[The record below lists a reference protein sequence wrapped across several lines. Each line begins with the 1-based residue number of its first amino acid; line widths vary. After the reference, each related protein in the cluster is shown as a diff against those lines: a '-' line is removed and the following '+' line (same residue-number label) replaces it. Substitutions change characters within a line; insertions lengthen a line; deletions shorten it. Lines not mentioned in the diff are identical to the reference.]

1 MLASEKRKKCSL
13 QGAFQPAWVTARPVG
28 TIRANMVEQQLEIR
42 ATLCYHGQHLGAK
55 GLEMNM
61 GTVQETAEVAIV
73 GGGIMG
79 ASAAY
84 YLARRGCSDV
94 VILEKDLLAQAS
106 TGLSAGGI
114 RQQFSHPANIR
125 LSQEAVRV
133 FERFQEEFDTDVEF
147 RQVGYLFL
155 AQSEDVWLEFLENVE
170 TQRGYNVPVE
180 VLSPEEIKYRWPYL
194 NVDDLRG
201 GTFCAEDGYADP
213 YMAAMGFANAARRLG
228 VRIEEQTKVTAVR
241 MEDGRVKGVE
251 TTRGAIAAP
260 VVVDVAGPW
269 GGEVAQL
276 AGYQLPVKPYRRQ
289 VFMTQ
294 AFEAIR
300 KPVPMI
306 LDIEPAFYFRGEGPG
321 VLMGMSD
328 PDEPSSFNLN
338 IDYAFMER
346 VIEAA
351 IHRAPILEEAEIM
364 RGWGGLY
371 AITPDDNP
379 IIDRLP
385 GAEGLYCAIGFSG
398 HGFQQAPTVGRI
410 LSELIL
416 DGQTEFD
423 LSPFAHDRFDRVDRK
438 AETRVV

>member
-1 MLASEKRKKCSL
+1 ML
-13 QGAFQPAWVTARPVG
+13 
-28 TIRANMVEQQLEIR
+28 
-42 ATLCYHGQHLGAK
+42 ATLCYHAHHPHL
-55 GLEMNM
+55 EE
-61 GTVQETAEVAIV
+61 QEQSMAIWKDTAEVAII

-79 ASAAY
+79 ASTAY
-84 YLARRGCSDV
+84 HLARRGCTDV

-133 FERFQEEFDTDVEF
+133 FERFEDQFGVDVEF

-155 AQSEDVWLEFLENVE
+155 AQSEDVWQEFLANVE
-170 TQRGYNVPVE
+170 LQRHHGVPVE
-180 VLSPEEIKYRWPYL
+180 VLTPGEIKHRWPYL
-194 NVDDLRG
+194 NVDDLQG
-201 GTFCAEDGYADP
+201 GTFCSEDGYADP
-213 YMAAMGFANAARRLG
+213 YMAAMGFSSAARRLG
-228 VRIEEQTKVTAVR
+228 ARIEEQTRVTAIQVEGDLVR
-241 MEDGRVKGVE
+241 GVQ
-251 TTRGAIAAP
+251 TTRGPVSAP
-260 VVVDVAGPW
+260 VVVNVAGPW
-269 GGEVAQL
+269 AGEVAGMTGL
-276 AGYQLPVKPYRRQ
+276 DLPVKPYRRQ

-294 AFEAIR
+294 AFEPIP

-328 PDEPSSFNLN
+328 PGEPSSYNTN
-338 IDYAFMER
+338 VDYAFLER
-346 VIEAA
+346 VIDAA
-351 IHRAPILEEAEIM
+351 IHRAPLLEEAEIM

-379 IIDRLP
+379 IIGPLP
-385 GAEGLYCAIGFSG
+385 CADGLFCAIGFSG

-416 DGQTEFD
+416 DGDTTFD
-423 LSPFAHDRFDRVDRK
+423 LEPFAHDRFGGVAGK
-438 AETRVV
+438 AEMRVV

>member
-1 MLASEKRKKCSL
+1 MGRWK
-13 QGAFQPAWVTARPVG
+13 GTADV
-28 TIRANMVEQQLEIR
+28 V
-42 ATLCYHGQHLGAK
+42 
-55 GLEMNM
+55 
-61 GTVQETAEVAIV
+61 IV

-84 YLARRGCSDV
+84 HLALRGYTDT

-125 LSQEAVRV
+125 LSQEAVAV
-133 FERFQEEFDTDVEF
+133 FERFEETFGVEIDF

-155 AQSEDVWLEFLENVE
+155 AQSEAVWQEFLTNVQA
-170 TQRGYNVPVE
+170 QRAHGVSVE
-180 VLSPEEIKYRWPYL
+180 ILQPDEIRYRWPYL
-194 NVDDLRG
+194 HVDDLRG
-201 GTFCAEDGYADP
+201 GTFCPRDGYADP
-213 YMAAMGFANAARRLG
+213 YTAAMGFAKSARRLG
-228 VRIEEQTKVTAVR
+228 VRIEEQTKVTSIQVVG
-241 MEDGRVKGVE
+241 GRVQGVD
-251 TTRGAIAAP
+251 TTRGPVVAP

-269 GGEVAQL
+269 GGEVARM
-276 AGYQLPVKPYRRQ
+276 AGLDLPVQPYRRQ
-289 VFMTQ
+289 VFVTQ
-294 AFEAIR
+294 AFAPIP

-328 PDEPSSFNLN
+328 PDEPTSYSTHV
-338 IDYAFMER
+338 DYAFMER
-346 VIEAA
+346 VVDAA
-351 IHRAPILEEAEIM
+351 IHRAPILEEAEIL

-379 IIDRLP
+379 IIGPLP
-385 GAEGLYCAIGFSG
+385 GADGLYCAIGFSG

-410 LSELIL
+410 LAELIL
-416 DGQTEFD
+416 DGATGFD
-423 LSPFAHDRFDRVDRK
+423 LSPFAHDRFGKVTSK

>member
-1 MLASEKRKKCSL
+1 
-13 QGAFQPAWVTARPVG
+13 
-28 TIRANMVEQQLEIR
+28 
-42 ATLCYHGQHLGAK
+42 
-55 GLEMNM
+55 M
-61 GTVQETAEVAIV
+61 GTWKDTAEIV
-73 GGGIMG
+73 IIGGGIMG
-79 ASAAY
+79 ASTAY
-84 YLARRGCSDV
+84 HLARRGFNDV
-94 VILEKDLLAQAS
+94 IILEKDLLAQAS

-133 FERFQEEFDTDVEF
+133 FERFEQEFGVDMEF

-155 AQSEDVWLEFLENVE
+155 AQSEDVWQEFLTNVKA
-170 TQRGYNVPVE
+170 QRQYNVPVE
-180 VLSPEEIKYRWPYL
+180 VLSPDEIKYRWPYL
-194 NVDDLRG
+194 NVADLQG
-201 GTFCAEDGYADP
+201 GTFCPEDGYADP

-228 VRIEEQTKVTAVR
+228 VRIEEQTKVTAIQA
-241 MEDGRVKGVE
+241 EGGRVQGVE
-251 TTRGAIAAP
+251 TMRGPVSAP
-260 VVVDVAGPW
+260 VVVNVAGPW
-269 GGEVAQL
+269 GGEVARM
-276 AGYQLPVKPYRRQ
+276 ASMDLPVKPYRRQ

-294 AFEAIR
+294 AFDPIL

-338 IDYAFMER
+338 VDYRFMER
-346 VIEAA
+346 VIDAA
-351 IHRAPILEEAEIM
+351 IHRAPILEEAEIL

-379 IIDRLP
+379 IIGSLP
-385 GAEGLYCAIGFSG
+385 VAEGLFCAIGFSG

-416 DGQTEFD
+416 DGHTDFD
-423 LSPFAHDRFDRVDRK
+423 LSPFAYDRFDRVTGK

>member
-1 MLASEKRKKCSL
+1 MS
-13 QGAFQPAWVTARPVG
+13 VG
-28 TIRANMVEQQLEIR
+28 KWKA
-42 ATLCYHGQHLGAK
+42 
-55 GLEMNM
+55 
-61 GTVQETAEVAIV
+61 TAEVAII

-79 ASAAY
+79 ASTAFH
-84 YLARRGCSDV
+84 LARLGCSDV

-133 FERFQEEFDTDVEF
+133 FERFEEEFGVDMEF

-155 AQSEDVWLEFLENVE
+155 AQSEEVWQEFLDNVE
-170 TQRGYNVPVE
+170 VQRQYNVPVE
-180 VLSPEEIKYRWPYL
+180 VLAPDEIRYRWPYL
-194 NVDDLRG
+194 EVHDLKG
-201 GTFCAEDGYADP
+201 GTFCPEDGYADP
-213 YMAAMGFANAARRLG
+213 YMAAMGFANAARGLG
-228 VRIEEQTKVTAVR
+228 VRIEEQTKVTGIRVERGQVR
-241 MEDGRVKGVE
+241 GVE
-251 TTRGAIAAP
+251 TARGPISAP

-269 GGEVAQL
+269 GGEVAHM
-276 AGYQLPVKPYRRQ
+276 AGFELPVKPYRRQ
-289 VFMTQ
+289 VFVTQ
-294 AFEAIR
+294 AFEPIPR
-300 KPVPMI
+300 PVPMI

-321 VLMGMSD
+321 ILMGMSD
-328 PDEPSSFNLN
+328 PDEPPSFNTN
-338 IDYAFMER
+338 VDYRFLEL

-351 IHRAPILEEAEIM
+351 VLRAPILEDAEIL

-371 AITPDDNP
+371 AVTPDDNP
-379 IIDRLP
+379 IIGPLP

-416 DGQTEFD
+416 GGETSFD
-423 LSPFAHDRFDRVDRK
+423 LSPFAHDRFDKVVSK

>member
-1 MLASEKRKKCSL
+1 
-13 QGAFQPAWVTARPVG
+13 
-28 TIRANMVEQQLEIR
+28 
-42 ATLCYHGQHLGAK
+42 
-55 GLEMNM
+55 M
-61 GTVQETAEVAIV
+61 GTWRDTAEVAII

-79 ASAAY
+79 AATAY
-84 YLARRGCSDV
+84 HLARRGCTDV

-133 FERFQEEFDTDVEF
+133 FERFEQEFGVNMEF

-155 AQSEDVWLEFLENVE
+155 AQSEEVWQEFLTNVE
-170 TQRGYNVPVE
+170 LQRRHNVPVE
-180 VLSPEEIKYRWPYL
+180 ALSPDEIKHRWPYL
-194 NVDDLRG
+194 NVEDLRG
-201 GTFCAEDGYADP
+201 GTFCAKDGYADP

-228 VRIEEQTKVTAVR
+228 VRIEEQTKVTTIR
-241 MEDGRVKGVE
+241 MEGGKVRGVE
-251 TTRGAIAAP
+251 TTNGPIAAP
-260 VVVDVAGPW
+260 VVVNVAGPW
-269 GGEVAQL
+269 GGEIAKL
-276 AGYQLPVKPYRRQ
+276 AGLNLPVKPYRRQ
-289 VFMTQ
+289 VFVTK
-294 AFEAIR
+294 AFDAIP

-328 PDEPSSFNLN
+328 PHEPSSFNLN
-338 IDYAFMER
+338 WDYSFMEK
-346 VIEAA
+346 VIDKAF
-351 IHRAPILEEAEIM
+351 HRAPILEEAEIG

-379 IIDRLP
+379 IIGAMP
-385 GAEGLYCAIGFSG
+385 GIEGHFCAIGFSG

-416 DGQTEFD
+416 DGRTDFD
-423 LSPFAHDRFDRVDRK
+423 LSPFHYDRFDQVRGK

>member
-1 MLASEKRKKCSL
+1 MPDWK
-13 QGAFQPAWVTARPVG
+13 GAADVVV
-28 TIRANMVEQQLEIR
+28 I
-42 ATLCYHGQHLGAK
+42 
-55 GLEMNM
+55 
-61 GTVQETAEVAIV
+61 
-73 GGGIMG
+73 GGGIIG
-79 ASAAY
+79 AATAY
-84 YLARRGCSDV
+84 HLARRGCTDV

-133 FERFQEEFDTDVEF
+133 FERFEEAFGVDVEF

-155 AQSEDVWLEFLENVE
+155 AQSEEVWREFLANVE
-170 TQRGYNVPVE
+170 VQRQYNVPVE
-180 VLSPEEIKYRWPYL
+180 VLSPEEIQSRWPYL

-213 YMAAMGFANAARRLG
+213 YMAAMGFAAAARRLG
-228 VRIEEQTKVTAVR
+228 VRIEEQTRVTAVCV
-241 MEDGRVKGVE
+241 EAGRTVGVE
-251 TTRGAIAAP
+251 TTRGRVAAP
-260 VVVDVAGPW
+260 VVVNVAGPW
-269 GGEVAQL
+269 GGEVAQM
-276 AGYQLPVKPYRRQ
+276 AGFDLPVKPYRRQ
-289 VFMTQ
+289 VFVTK
-294 AFEAIR
+294 AFEPIA

-328 PDEPSSFNLN
+328 PAEPSSFSTNV
-338 IDYAFMER
+338 DYRFLER

-351 IHRAPILEEAEIM
+351 IHRAPLLEEAEVL

-379 IIDRLP
+379 IIGPLP
-385 GAEGLYCAIGFSG
+385 GLEGAYCAIGFSG
-398 HGFQQAPTVGRI
+398 HGFQQAPAVGRI

-416 DGQTEFD
+416 DGQTDID
-423 LSPFAHDRFDRVDRK
+423 LSPFAHDRFAEGSGK

>member
-1 MLASEKRKKCSL
+1 
-13 QGAFQPAWVTARPVG
+13 VG
-28 TIRANMVEQQLEIR
+28 EWRN
-42 ATLCYHGQHLGAK
+42 
-55 GLEMNM
+55 
-61 GTVQETAEVAIV
+61 TAEIAII

-79 ASAAY
+79 ASTAY
-84 YLARRGCSDV
+84 HLARRGCTDV

-133 FERFQEEFDTDVEF
+133 FERFEEEFGVDMEF

-155 AQSEDVWLEFLENVE
+155 AQSDEVWQEFLDNVRI
-170 TQRGYNVPVE
+170 QQQHSVPVE
-180 VLSPEEIKYRWPYL
+180 VLTPDEIQYRWPYL
-194 NVDDLRG
+194 EVSDLRG
-201 GTFCAEDGYADP
+201 GTFCPEDGYADP

-228 VRIEEQTKVTAVR
+228 VRIEEGTRVTAIQCDDGKVR
-241 MEDGRVKGVE
+241 GVE
-251 TTRGAIAAP
+251 TARGPISAS

-269 GGEVAQL
+269 GGEVAQM
-276 AGYQLPVKPYRRQ
+276 AGFDLPVQPYRRQ
-289 VFMTQ
+289 VFVTQ
-294 AFEAIR
+294 AFDAIP

-328 PDEPSSFNLN
+328 AEEPSSFHTNVDYLFLEQV
-338 IDYAFMER
+338 ID
-346 VIEAA
+346 AA
-351 IHRAPILEEAEIM
+351 IRRAPILENAEIL

-379 IIDRLP
+379 IIGQLP
-385 GAEGLYCAIGFSG
+385 DLDGFYCAIGFSG

-416 DGQTEFD
+416 DGQTGFD
-423 LSPFAHDRFDRVDRK
+423 LSPYRHDRFGSLSGK
-438 AETRVV
+438 GETRVV

>member
-1 MLASEKRKKCSL
+1 MTEPKS
-13 QGAFQPAWVTARPVG
+13 TAD
-28 TIRANMVEQQLEIR
+28 
-42 ATLCYHGQHLGAK
+42 
-55 GLEMNM
+55 
-61 GTVQETAEVAIV
+61 VAII

-79 ASAAY
+79 ASTAY
-84 YLARRGCSDV
+84 HLARRGCSSV

-133 FERFQEEFDTDVEF
+133 FERFEEEFGVDMEF

-155 AQSEDVWLEFLENVE
+155 AQSEDVWEEFLTNVE
-170 TQRGYNVPVE
+170 VQRQYGVPVE
-180 VLSPEEIKYRWPYL
+180 ALSPEEIKHRWPYL
-194 NVDDLRG
+194 NVEDLRG
-201 GTFCAEDGYADP
+201 GTFCGEDGYADP
-213 YMAAMGFANAARRLG
+213 YMAAMGFANAARRMG
-228 VRIEEQTKVTAVR
+228 VRIEEQTRVTSIR
-241 MEDGRVKGVE
+241 IEDGQVRGVE
-251 TTRGAIAAP
+251 TTRGPISAP

-269 GGEVAQL
+269 AGEVARM
-276 AGYQLPVKPYRRQ
+276 AGFDLPAAPYRRQ

-294 AFEAIR
+294 AFEAIP

-338 IDYAFMER
+338 VDYAFMEQ

-351 IHRAPILEEAEIM
+351 IHRAPILEDCEIL

-379 IIDRLP
+379 IIGPLP
-385 GAEGLYCAIGFSG
+385 GAEGLFCAIGFSG
-398 HGFQQAPTVGRI
+398 HGFQQSPTVGRI
-410 LSELIL
+410 LSELIV
-416 DGQTEFD
+416 DGRTDFD
-423 LSPFAHDRFDRVDRK
+423 LSPFAHDRFGKVK
-438 AETRVV
+438 GKGETRVV

>member
-1 MLASEKRKKCSL
+1 
-13 QGAFQPAWVTARPVG
+13 VG
-28 TIRANMVEQQLEIR
+28 SW
-42 ATLCYHGQHLGAK
+42 K
-55 GLEMNM
+55 G
-61 GTVQETAEVAIV
+61 TAEVSII

-79 ASAAY
+79 TSIAY
-84 YLARRGCSDV
+84 HLARRGCTDV

-133 FERFQEEFDTDVEF
+133 FERFEDEFGMDVEF

-155 AQSEDVWLEFLENVE
+155 AQSEDVWQEFLANVKI
-170 TQRGYNVPVE
+170 QHQYHVPVE
-180 VLSPEEIKYRWPYL
+180 VLSPSEIKARWPYL

-201 GTFCAEDGYADP
+201 GTFCHEDGYADP

-228 VRIEEQTKVTAVR
+228 ARIEEQTRVTDIRLRGGKVR
-241 MEDGRVKGVE
+241 GVD
-251 TTRGAIAAP
+251 TTRGQLSAP
-260 VVVDVAGPW
+260 VVVNVAGPW
-269 GGEVAQL
+269 GGEVARM
-276 AGYQLPVKPYRRQ
+276 AGFDLPVQPYRRQ
-289 VFMTQ
+289 VFTTK
-294 AFEAIR
+294 AFDPIP

-306 LDIEPAFYFRGEGPG
+306 LDIEPGFYFRGEGPG
-321 VLMGMSD
+321 LLMGMSD
-328 PDEPSSFNLN
+328 PHEPPSFRSNV
-338 IDYAFMER
+338 DYAFMER

-351 IHRAPILEEAEIM
+351 IHRAPLLQDAEIL

-371 AITPDDNP
+371 TITPDDNP
-379 IIDRLP
+379 IIGPLP
-385 GAEGLYCAIGFSG
+385 GAGGLFCAIGFSG

-416 DGQTEFD
+416 DGGTDFD
-423 LSPFAHDRFDRVDRK
+423 LSPFAYDRFGAARSK

>member
-1 MLASEKRKKCSL
+1 VRDWKS
-13 QGAFQPAWVTARPVG
+13 
-28 TIRANMVEQQLEIR
+28 
-42 ATLCYHGQHLGAK
+42 
-55 GLEMNM
+55 
-61 GTVQETAEVAIV
+61 TAEVAII

-79 ASAAY
+79 ASTAY
-84 YLARRGCSDV
+84 HLASRGCTDV

-133 FERFQEEFDTDVEF
+133 FEQFEDRFGVDMEF

-155 AQSEDVWLEFLENVE
+155 AQSEKVWQEFLANVE
-170 TQRGYNVPVE
+170 LQRQYDVPVE
-180 VLSPEEIKYRWPYL
+180 VLSPDEIKYRWPYL
-194 NVDDLRG
+194 AVDDLRG
-201 GTFCAEDGYADP
+201 GTFCAKDGYADP
-213 YMAAMGFANAARRLG
+213 YMAAMGFADAARKLG
-228 VRIEEQTKVTAVR
+228 VRIEEQTKVTAIQVENGMIR
-241 MEDGRVKGVE
+241 GVE
-251 TTRGAIAAP
+251 TTGGPISAP
-260 VVVDVAGPW
+260 VVVNVAGPW
-269 GGEVAQL
+269 GGEVARM
-276 AGYQLPVKPYRRQ
+276 AGLDLPVKPYRRQ

-294 AFEAIR
+294 AFEPIP

-321 VLMGMSD
+321 ILMGMSD
-328 PDEPSSFNLN
+328 PDEPSSFDTNV
-338 IDYAFMER
+338 DYAFLEK
-346 VIEAA
+346 VIDKA
-351 IHRAPILEEAEIM
+351 ILRAPILEEAEIL

-379 IIDRLP
+379 IIGFLP
-385 GAEGLYCAIGFSG
+385 GVGGLFQAIGFSG

-416 DGQTEFD
+416 DGGTGFD
-423 LSPFAHDRFDRVDRK
+423 LSPFVHDRFDGAVGK

>member
-1 MLASEKRKKCSL
+1 MPWTDRPDGLKCLRLYDIMMS
-13 QGAFQPAWVTARPVG
+13 
-28 TIRANMVEQQLEIR
+28 IKQQEGPER
-42 ATLCYHGQHLGAK
+42 S
-55 GLEMNM
+55 M
-61 GTVQETAEVAIV
+61 GTWKRTAEVAII

-79 ASAAY
+79 ASTAY
-84 YLARRGCSDV
+84 HLARRGLSDV

-133 FERFQEEFDTDVEF
+133 FERFEEEFETDVEF

-155 AQSEDVWLEFLENVE
+155 AQSEEVWLEFLVNVE
-170 TQRGYNVPVE
+170 VQRRYNVPVE
-180 VLSPEEIKYRWPYL
+180 VLSPDEIKRRWPYL
-194 NVDDLRG
+194 NVDDLQG
-201 GTFCAEDGYADP
+201 GTFCPEDGYADP

-228 VRIEEQTKVTAVR
+228 VRIEEQTRVTAIHIEGGQVL
-241 MEDGRVKGVE
+241 GVE
-251 TTRGAIAAP
+251 TTGGAISAP
-260 VVVDVAGPW
+260 VVVNVAGPW
-269 GGEVAQL
+269 AGDVAQM
-276 AGYQLPVKPYRRQ
+276 AGFNLPVKPYRRQ

-294 AFEAIR
+294 AFDAIP

-328 PDEPSSFNLN
+328 PEEPPSFRTHV
-338 IDYAFMER
+338 DFAFLER

-351 IHRAPILEEAEIM
+351 VHRAPLLEEAEIL

-371 AITPDDNP
+371 TITPDDNP
-379 IIDRLP
+379 IIGRLP
-385 GAEGLYCAIGFSG
+385 GVEGLYCAIGFSG

-410 LSELIL
+410 ISELIL
-416 DGQTEFD
+416 DGQTDFD
-423 LSPFAHDRFDRVDRK
+423 LTPFAHDRFGKTTRK

>member
-1 MLASEKRKKCSL
+1 MGEWRGS
-13 QGAFQPAWVTARPVG
+13 
-28 TIRANMVEQQLEIR
+28 
-42 ATLCYHGQHLGAK
+42 AT
-55 GLEMNM
+55 
-61 GTVQETAEVAIV
+61 VAII

-79 ASAAY
+79 ASTAY
-84 YLARRGCSDV
+84 HLARRGCTDV

-133 FERFQEEFDTDVEF
+133 FERFEEEFGVDMEF

-155 AQSEDVWLEFLENVE
+155 AQSEEVWREFLTNVE
-170 TQRGYNVPVE
+170 VQRQQKVPVE
-180 VLSPEEIKYRWPYL
+180 ALTPDEIKYRWPYL
-194 NVDDLRG
+194 NVDDLAG
-201 GTFCAEDGYADP
+201 GTFCPEDGYADP
-213 YMAAMGFANAARRLG
+213 YMTAMGFAKAARRLG
-228 VRIEEQTKVTAVR
+228 VRIEEQTKVTAIQITSGQVR
-241 MEDGRVKGVE
+241 GVE
-251 TTRGAIAAP
+251 TTRGTISAP
-260 VVVDVAGPW
+260 VVVNVAGPW
-269 GGEVAQL
+269 GGEVARM
-276 AGYQLPVKPYRRQ
+276 AGLDLPVRPYRRQ

-294 AFEAIR
+294 PFDSIA

-328 PDEPSSFNLN
+328 ADEPSSFHTHV
-338 IDYAFMER
+338 DYAFMEK

-351 IHRAPILEEAEIM
+351 IHRAPILEDAEIL

-379 IIDRLP
+379 IIGLSP
-385 GAEGLYCAIGFSG
+385 GTEGLYCAIGFSG

-416 DGQTEFD
+416 DGETDFD
-423 LSPFAHDRFDRVDRK
+423 VSPFAHDRFGRLTGK
-438 AETRVV
+438 GETRVV